1 MGVEKLLLGLV
12 LTSFGICGQSFDQR
26 GFVEADIVG
35 FPLIAPNDS
44 GQAVGSGVFRWDA
57 SYKPASWITFS
68 GGVEAQAD
76 THRQTDRAFRFDF
89 DDRGLLRPLFSF
101 GALR

>member
-1 MGVEKLLLGLV
+1 MRVEKLIRGLV
-12 LTSFGICGQSFDQR
+12 LSSVALCAQSFEQR
-26 GFVEADIVG
+26 GFIQADLVG

-57 SYKPASWITFS
+57 SYKPAPWITFS

-76 THRQTDRAFRFDF
+76 THRQT
-89 DDRGLLRPLFSF
+89 
-101 GALR
+101 